1 MIAYR
6 TSLIILL
13 FLTAV
18 ISDKPH
24 VALKFGDDKSSYIMI
39 APDMSPLE
47 EQVSICAWIKKLSP
61 TSNYGVWLHYHTR
74 DSETEI
80 LFSENFNYAY
90 FMSGNIPKSQTH
102 VHSEWYHICITW
114 SYSSGKKTLFYNG
127 VQIGTASSRSGRKLS
142 LATGYL
148 VIGQYHITYKMEAWF
163 RNGNSFGGEI
173 TKLNILKRELTE
185 QEVAKMYK
193 SGICSS
199 FEETLET
206 DTHLSWEM
214 LLSDDTEKHGNIV
227 KLNLTCPDHTHEPTT
242 GIPTTAVPTTAVP
255 TTAVPTTAV
264 PTTAAPTEESEGG
277 CNNRWAIL
285 RLSEFYNK
293 EVTATMMQDLRE
305 RWELLAEFEGHVI
318 DDSLISH
325 LKEHHC
331 TNEQQ

>member
-1 MIAYR
+1 MTAYR
-6 TSLIILL
+6 TLLLILL

-24 VALKFGDDKSSYIMI
+24 VALKFGYDTSSYIMI

-61 TSNYGVWLHYHTR
+61 TSRRGVWLHYRTVVSS
-74 DSETEI
+74 SEI
-80 LFSENFNYAY
+80 FLSDNLGWAY
-90 FMSGNIPKSQTH
+90 LLSGNTPKSQTP

-127 VQIGTASSRSGRKLS
+127 VQSGTASSRSGQKFS
-142 LATGYL
+142 VATGSL
-148 VIGQYHITYKMEAWF
+148 VIGQYHNTYKMEASF
-163 RNGNSFGGEI
+163 YSGNSFGGEI

-206 DTHLSWEM
+206 DTHLSWET

-242 GIPTTAVPTTAVP
+242 GIPTTAAPTTAVP

-264 PTTAAPTEESEGG
+264 PTEESEGG

-285 RLSEFYNK
+285 RLPEFYNK

-331 TNEQQ
+331 TNEQ